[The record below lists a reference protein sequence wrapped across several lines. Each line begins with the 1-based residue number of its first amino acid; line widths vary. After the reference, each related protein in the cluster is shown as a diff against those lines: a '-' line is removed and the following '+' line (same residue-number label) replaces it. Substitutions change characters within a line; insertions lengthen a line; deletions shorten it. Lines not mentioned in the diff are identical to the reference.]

1 MDGPMGKEGGR
12 EGWTEKGK
20 GIASYP
26 GPREGPCIHCLHMHS
41 HPTFIHSS
49 SFYTHDT
56 TKPTSVRNKPGNL
69 KAAVASGTT
78 LFDYFCLSS

>member
-1 MDGPMGKEGGR
+1 MKGKEGWMDGPTGKEGGR

-41 HPTFIHSS
+41 HPTFCVALE
-49 SFYTHDT
+49 
-56 TKPTSVRNKPGNL
+56 TSVKSTPL
-69 KAAVASGTT
+69 H
-78 LFDYFCLSS
+78 